1 MVILKR
7 IVLKFKETL
16 RFLRKRFVQETSTCI
31 CEFFYIR
38 QVFSYTNWALLP
50 NLVREDLGDR
60 VDLGIPNASLSKYN
74 YLKITFRYF
83 LYLSEW
89 VQFWNFLMFIK
100 RFERKLDKSY
110 NIQMIYYT
118 WYSLYMH
125 VHIELKLSLKLLYP
139 VFLSACET
147 TTCFPT

>member
-7 IVLKFKETL
+7 IVNSKKHFAFWENVLF
-16 RFLRKRFVQETSTCI
+16 RKLVHVFVS
-31 CEFFYIR
+31 
-38 QVFSYTNWALLP
+38 FSILDKYWALLP

-60 VDLGIPNASLSKYN
+60 VNLGIPNASLSKYN

-83 LYLSEW
+83 SYLSEW

-147 TTCFPT
+147 ITCFPT